1 VKRAWRTLAG
11 GLLAAAALLCW
22 QRGAALSRELA
33 LRADSVSLRYQSQ
46 ELEGSDIAAI
56 QNEEDTAVA
65 AWRQT
70 PSQTVEN
77 ARWGRTR
84 QVSLLEVAGDAN
96 LVLPAAQLLSGHY
109 PIPQSPRT
117 CAVDEV
123 SARAL
128 WGNADVEGMLLE
140 LDGRE
145 YAVCGVFQ
153 GPEDTVLIQTPP
165 KKGRFSALEIAAP
178 ASGQAVAEE
187 LVNRCNLPA
196 PALIRNNRE
205 ETALLLELAPLPL
218 LLPCT
223 ALLWWALRAALGGF
237 SPFVRHMCG
246 AALLAGGLWLL
257 CAALGFSPD
266 LTAFLPSRFSDFSHW
281 SALLDA
287 AAQRLRLTQ
296 HFSTGAPDAL
306 LLSQWRTAAGCI
318 AASILLFLAAIAAF
332 SRLFRPRKT
341 ETPAQQ
347 PPALK

>member
-1 VKRAWRTLAG
+1 VKRAWRALAG

-128 WGNADVEGMLLE
+128 WGSADVEGMLLE

-257 CAALGFSPD
+257 CAALGFP
-266 LTAFLPSRFSDFSHW
+266 RSHGL
-281 SALLDA
+281 SALPL
-287 AAQRLRLTQ
+287 LRFQPLERPA
-296 HFSTGAPDAL
+296 GRRRPAPPPDPTFFHRGPRCPAPL
-306 LLSQWRTAAGCI
+306 PVAHRRGVHRRQYPPLSR
-318 AASILLFLAAIAAF
+318 
-332 SRLFRPRKT
+332 RHRP
-341 ETPAQQ
+341 PV
-347 PPALK
+347 PPPKDK